1 MFMLRKAWDA
11 IPYSTLTNC
20 FRKASISQT
29 TVENAL
35 HEDDNPF
42 AGLEAVEDVLEMLQG
57 DLHQLKA
64 TFGGTDISLDED
76 VDIDSDVSTNVVVLN
91 DQDILAEVVGCVA
104 ESDDD

>member
-1 MFMLRKAWDA
+1 
-11 IPYSTLTNC
+11 
-20 FRKASISQT
+20 
-29 TVENAL
+29 
-35 HEDDNPF
+35 
-42 AGLEAVEDVLEMLQG
+42 MLQG

-64 TFGGTDISLDED
+64 TFSGTDISLDED